1 MANKTALRFLV
12 SCRHCHRPI
21 MTVAWSAGEIL
32 HLRQHL
38 QKCAPDEVPADA
50 ASAEET
56 VRHFRVIPVEGQA

>member
-12 SCRHCHRPI
+12 SCRHCQRPI
-21 MTVAWSAGEIL
+21 MTVAWSAGEIH

-38 QKCAPDEVPADA
+38 QKCVPHELPAGA

-56 VRHFRVIPVEGQA
+56 VRHFRVIPVEGGA